1 MERVVFNHLRESL
14 NPSLTLE
21 VLVAG
26 VLSAAAFA
34 SGVGGMDHGTW
45 RRHRTSTSPPLNT
58 SQRGYADT
66 EGDIGYAPWI
76 WLR

>member
-14 NPSLTLE
+14 NPFILE

-26 VLSAAAFA
+26 ALSAAAFS
-34 SGVGGMDHGTW
+34 SGVGGMDHGAW
-45 RRHRTSTSPPLNT
+45 RRRRTCTSLPLNT

-66 EGDIGYAPWI
+66 EEDIGYAP
-76 WLR
+76 

>member
-1 MERVVFNHLRESL
+1 M
-14 NPSLTLE
+14 
-21 VLVAG
+21 
-26 VLSAAAFA
+26 
-34 SGVGGMDHGTW
+34 
-45 RRHRTSTSPPLNT
+45 TSYVYVYVIALNT